1 MQTPD
6 KWQIQN
12 KASTYKNNWIHTHA
26 CTHRKKKKSVK
37 ERKKKKKKKV
47 EEIDPVSKWK
57 QKLYELVI
65 NKTD

>member
-26 CTHRKKKKSVK
+26 CTHREKKSVK
-37 ERKKKKKKKV
+37 ERKKEIKKKKKKV
-47 EEIDPVSKWK
+47 EEIDPVRK
-57 QKLYELVI
+57 
-65 NKTD
+65 

>member
-26 CTHRKKKKSVK
+26 CTHREKKKCK
-37 ERKKKKKKKV
+37 RKKKRNKK
-47 EEIDPVSKWK
+47 EEEESRRD
-57 QKLYELVI
+57 
-65 NKTD
+65 